1 MSLHL
6 RNVAYTL
13 EKVGGILNKGT
24 LDILVGCQEF

>member
-13 EKVGGILNKGT
+13 EKVGEILNKGT
-24 LDILVGCQEF
+24 SDIGCQEF